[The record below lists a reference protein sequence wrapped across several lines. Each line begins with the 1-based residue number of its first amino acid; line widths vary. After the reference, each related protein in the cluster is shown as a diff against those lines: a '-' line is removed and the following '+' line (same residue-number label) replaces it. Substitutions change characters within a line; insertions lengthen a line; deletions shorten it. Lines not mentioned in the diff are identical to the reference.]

1 MSNFYY
7 IEEMLSLKEAEVTS
21 LEMLEDK
28 QILHLSIP
36 KKEQCCPHCHTR
48 TSRIKDYRSQ
58 TVFIAI
64 VNDLPVYAQFRKRRY
79 SCPACYC
86 TFYPSL
92 SFVQPYQR
100 CSQ

>member
-36 KKEQCCPHCHTR
+36 KKEQC
-48 TSRIKDYRSQ
+48 
-58 TVFIAI
+58 
-64 VNDLPVYAQFRKRRY
+64 
-79 SCPACYC
+79 
-86 TFYPSL
+86 
-92 SFVQPYQR
+92 
-100 CSQ
+100 

>member
-79 SCPACYC
+79 SCPACYR
-86 TFYPSL
+86 TFYPLL

-100 CSQ
+100 RSQ